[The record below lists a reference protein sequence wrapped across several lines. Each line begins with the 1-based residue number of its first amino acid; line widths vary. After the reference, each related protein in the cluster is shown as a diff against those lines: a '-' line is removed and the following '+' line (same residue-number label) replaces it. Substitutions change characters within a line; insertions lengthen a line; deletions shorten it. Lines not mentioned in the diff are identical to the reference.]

1 MQCVER
7 LAERE
12 SAEDYLGRTLKA
24 QLQEPMPVFE
34 TSMQHPSV
42 EERFSNPE
50 EVSTAGIVLFD
61 ALARFQAGDTQ
72 SGLRCLQ
79 QLQHSRSLLTLIDA
93 LCPGLSAQSDKRS
106 QRIRRLLGDRAEET
120 CSGGDQGS
128 AREKSTQTEP
138 ARTDSAELTLRQRT
152 VLRLVLDGCSNVE
165 IARRLSISKNT
176 VKWHLKGIFRQLG
189 VENRCSALKVAR
201 LRKLI

>member
-1 MQCVER
+1 M
-7 LAERE
+7 
-12 SAEDYLGRTLKA
+12 
-24 QLQEPMPVFE
+24 FE
-34 TSMQHPSV
+34 TSTLHRSG

-61 ALARFQAGDTQ
+61 ALARFQAGETQ

-79 QLQHSRSLLTLIDA
+79 QLQHSRSLVTLIDA
-93 LCPGLSAQSDKRS
+93 LCPGLSAQSDQRS
-106 QRIRRLLGDRAEET
+106 RRIRRLLGDCTDEA
-120 CSGGDQGS
+120 GNGADQHL
-128 AREKSTQTEP
+128 ATKNSTQQETASAVRASE
-138 ARTDSAELTLRQRT
+138 TNGAELTLRQRT

-201 LRKLI
+201 LLKLI

>member
-1 MQCVER
+1 M
-7 LAERE
+7 
-12 SAEDYLGRTLKA
+12 LKA

-34 TSMQHPSV
+34 TSMQYPSG
-42 EERFSNPE
+42 EERFPHSE

-61 ALARFQAGDTQ
+61 ALARFKAGDTQ

-93 LCPGLSAQSDKRS
+93 LCPGLSEQSDKRS
-106 QRIRRLLGDRAEET
+106 RRIRALLGDNVETAGDGGVQDSAGSGSTAVETSSFAE
-120 CSGGDQGS
+120 
-128 AREKSTQTEP
+128 P
-138 ARTDSAELTLRQRT
+138 LRTNGAELTLRQRT

-189 VENRCSALKVAR
+189 VENRCSALKIAR

>member
-1 MQCVER
+1 M
-7 LAERE
+7 
-12 SAEDYLGRTLKA
+12 
-24 QLQEPMPVFE
+24 FE
-34 TSMQHPSV
+34 TGMQHPSG
-42 EERFSNPE
+42 EGRFSHPE

-79 QLQHSRSLLTLIDA
+79 QLQHSRSLLTLVDA

-106 QRIRRLLGDRAEET
+106 QRIRRLLGDCAEGAGN
-120 CSGGDQGS
+120 GGDQGA
-128 AREKSTQTEP
+128 AREESTQAEASRLGEP

-152 VLRLVLDGCSNVE
+152 VLQLVLDGCSNVE
-165 IARRLSISKNT
+165 IARRLAISKNT

-189 VENRCSALKVAR
+189 VENRCSALKIAR